1 MNYIAEVNGFYNW
14 IMLNELPSD
23 AQALWHLLMNMN
35 SRCAVKIDGAWY
47 WTVEFTVSNSKLI
60 SILAFSRQQL
70 DRMRNILIQTG
81 RIVYKKSKGSK
92 SGTYKMIPFDA
103 SETEVQL
110 GDPPQWVWINKF
122 VSHNV
127 TQTVTQPVT
136 QLDTQIGHNPG
147 TYNKNKIKN
156 NISCGGD
163 GACDARARENAGGV
177 DNFLG
182 ADSGIDGFLGMSE
195 DGKRSVTAI
204 AKRLVEG
211 IWGRKMLETDVL
223 EVCGKVWRGGRVS
236 VPESELLTYA
246 FEQAAKSGATT
257 WRYVDGVFDRLTSR
271 GLGSYADCVEY
282 DAQRDFDRAKR
293 NGLV

>member
-81 RIVYKKSKGSK
+81 RIVYKKGRGSK
-92 SGTYKMIPFDA
+92 SGTYKMIPFDV

-122 VSHNV
+122 VSNNI
-127 TQTVTQPVT
+127 TQTLT
-136 QLDTQIGHNPG
+136 QLDTQTDTQTGHNRG

-163 GACDARARENAGGV
+163 GACDARARENTGGV
-177 DNFLG
+177 DNFLE

-195 DGKRSVTAI
+195 KDKQEAADI
-204 AKRLVEG
+204 ATRLVSG
-211 IWGRKMLETDVL
+211 IWSRKTLAVDVR
-223 EVCGKVWRGGRVS
+223 EVCTQIWRGGAISGDNVRML
-236 VPESELLTYA
+236 EYA
-246 FEQAAKSGATT
+246 FEEAATAGVTT
-257 WRYVDGVFDRLTSR
+257 WRYVRGVMDRLRAR
-271 GLGSYADCVEY
+271 GITDYEACMEY
-282 DAQRDFDRAKR
+282 DARRDFDRAKR
-293 NGLV
+293 NGLL